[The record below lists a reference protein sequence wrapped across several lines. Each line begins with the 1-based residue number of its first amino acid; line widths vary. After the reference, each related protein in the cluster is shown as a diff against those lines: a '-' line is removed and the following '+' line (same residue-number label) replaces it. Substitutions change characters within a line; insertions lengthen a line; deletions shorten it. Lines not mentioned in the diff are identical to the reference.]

1 MNTAQTTVLNEEF
14 GFSGSS
20 SCAYADDLGIMSRV
34 KWMGD
39 GEGHFR
45 RFRVNESASQYENL
59 PLSPPALVSAQ
70 ITEASSVRRSTLSV
84 APRPGTFVCTGQHLT
99 STERDI
105 DIQILI

>member
-1 MNTAQTTVLNEEF
+1 MNTARITVHNKEF

-20 SCAYADDLGIMSRV
+20 FCAYTDDLGIMSHV

-70 ITEASSVRRSTLSV
+70 ITEASSVRRSTPSV
-84 APRPGTFVCTGQHLT
+84 APRPGTSVCTGQHLT

-105 DIQILI
+105 NIQILI